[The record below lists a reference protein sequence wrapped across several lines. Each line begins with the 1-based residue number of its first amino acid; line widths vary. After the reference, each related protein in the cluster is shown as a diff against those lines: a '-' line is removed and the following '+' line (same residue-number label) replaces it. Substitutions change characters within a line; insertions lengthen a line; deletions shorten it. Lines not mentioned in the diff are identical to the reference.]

1 MAVQREAVGTPGAG
15 RSVHDHGKDQVTVR
29 MHKLAGVSP
38 VLICMY
44 VTVLVS

>member
-15 RSVHDHGKDQVTVR
+15 RPVHDHDKDQVTML

-38 VLICMY
+38 VSICMY
-44 VTVLVS
+44 VTVFVS